1 MAKQKEFLVKQSIY
15 PLDVVLGAAYVF
27 IDKCYV
33 FLDKGDAK
41 HWLVRLRPKVD
52 TTDKQFTAVVG
63 EFENELLNQ
72 ALRLKISRRTEK
84 IRDAIVHRALY
95 SALTEP
101 SKDVLEDDLG
111 DFLDDPLGI
120 AVPWEEKFDG
130 GADKAE
136 TPAPEAKE
144 GDKE

>member
-15 PLDVVLGAAYVF
+15 PLDVVLGASYVF
-27 IDKCYV
+27 MDKCYV

-41 HWLVRLRPKVD
+41 HWMVRLRPKAN
-52 TTDKQFTAVVG
+52 TSDKQFTAVVG

-72 ALRLKISRRTEK
+72 ALRVKISRRTEK

-120 AVPWEEKFDG
+120 AVPWEEKFEG
-130 GADKAE
+130 GADKAQPPVSE
-136 TPAPEAKE
+136 EKE